1 MSEIAIRRGT
11 AADAEPVARLVTE
24 LGYATSARQ
33 MDARLEAIERDDDY
47 ETLVA
52 CDGEIVVGVIGL
64 RCGVLYENDDRYGQI
79 MAMVVAETHRQRG
92 VGGQLIRAAEARLEE
107 RGVRILIVTTGN
119 QRDRAHKFY
128 ETNGYSFTGRRYMKR
143 LSSVS

>member
-52 CDGEIVVGVIGL
+52 CDGGTVVGFI
-64 RCGVLYENDDRYGQI
+64 
-79 MAMVVAETHRQRG
+79 
-92 VGGQLIRAAEARLEE
+92 
-107 RGVRILIVTTGN
+107 
-119 QRDRAHKFY
+119 